1 LESNETNDCKKRN
14 KVFIFARKIFFLAM
28 KNQKKNRKE
37 RRKEILAEILYQ
49 QSLQRLVK

>member
-1 LESNETNDCKKRN
+1 MLHAHHAVVKIN
-14 KVFIFARKIFFLAM
+14 KVFMSRLKYFLLAM

-49 QSLQRLVK
+49 QSL

>member
-1 LESNETNDCKKRN
+1 MN
-14 KVFIFARKIFFLAM
+14 KVFILMLNYSSLGM

-49 QSLQRLVK
+49 QSP

>member
-1 LESNETNDCKKRN
+1 MLKLKYFS
-14 KVFIFARKIFFLAM
+14 LAM

-49 QSLQRLVK
+49 QSL

>member
-1 LESNETNDCKKRN
+1 MLKLKYFS
-14 KVFIFARKIFFLAM
+14 LGM

-49 QSLQRLVK
+49 

>member
-1 LESNETNDCKKRN
+1 MLKLKY
-14 KVFIFARKIFFLAM
+14 FLLGM

-49 QSLQRLVK
+49 

>member
-1 LESNETNDCKKRN
+1 LQKA
-14 KVFIFARKIFFLAM
+14 FILTIKYPLLVM

-49 QSLQRLVK
+49 QMPAVNKK

>member
-1 LESNETNDCKKRN
+1 MLKLKYSP
-14 KVFIFARKIFFLAM
+14 LGM

-49 QSLQRLVK
+49 